1 MNKCKPRGAEI
12 KLGRPPKKHLYVNT
26 DLPETETETE
36 TQSEW
41 TQRYFFYAV
50 EKDVHFKTIKKENK
64 KIRPYN
70 SRE

>member
-26 DLPETETETE
+26 ELQETETEA
-36 TQSEW
+36 EW
-41 TQRYFFYAV
+41 IQRYFFYAV
-50 EKDVHFKTIKKENK
+50 EKDVYLEGIKKENK

-70 SRE
+70 SR